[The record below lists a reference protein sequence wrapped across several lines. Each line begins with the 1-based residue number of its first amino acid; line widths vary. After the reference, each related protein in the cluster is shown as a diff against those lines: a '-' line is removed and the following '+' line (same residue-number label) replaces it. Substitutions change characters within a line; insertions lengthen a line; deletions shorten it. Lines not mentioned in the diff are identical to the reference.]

1 MSADDGGGNRLSS
14 ENARHLIEGWAEGL
28 ASVFE
33 TMADQKPEVQW
44 ELAERPDEDS
54 SGALLWWEQK
64 LRAEHPA
71 KVWVGAPRST
81 WEYAGA
87 LTLKAAG
94 LETAGPDE
102 ARNTWLEILN
112 QSLSAMAQAASS
124 LAGREITCANGAER
138 GPAPEI
144 SEFVKATITFKGSA
158 LEPLMVGFSAQI
170 LETVCGNAAP
180 PETEEQD
187 SKTAAP
193 AAPHSSRTMDLLMQI
208 ELPVSISF
216 GRMRMPMRDVL
227 KLTTGSIVELDR
239 GVNEPVEVMVN
250 RCLIARGEVVVV
262 EGNYGVRIQEIS
274 SRQERLRTVQ

>member
-1 MSADDGGGNRLSS
+1 MSADDGGGIRLSS

-33 TMADQKPEVQW
+33 TMADQKPDIQW
-44 ELAERPDEDS
+44 ELAGRPDEDA
-54 SGALLWWEQK
+54 SGDLLWWEQK
-64 LRAEHPA
+64 MRAEHPA
-71 KVWVGAPRST
+71 KVWVGSPRST

-94 LETAGPDE
+94 LETVGPDE

-112 QSLSAMAQAASS
+112 QSLSAMAQTASS
-124 LAGREITCANGAER
+124 LAGREVTCGNGAER

-144 SEFVKATITFKGSA
+144 SEFVKATIAFKGSA
-158 LEPLMVGFSAQI
+158 LEPLIVGFSAQI
-170 LETVCGNAAP
+170 LETVCGYST
-180 PETEEQD
+180 PETGQHD
-187 SKTAAP
+187 SKP
-193 AAPHSSRTMDLLMQI
+193 AQPAVPQSSRTMDLLTQI

-262 EGNYGVRIQEIS
+262 EGNYGVRIQEITN
-274 SRQERLRTVQ
+274 RQERLRTVQ

>member
-1 MSADDGGGNRLSS
+1 MSADDGGIRLSS
-14 ENARHLIEGWAEGL
+14 ENARRLIDGWAEGL

-33 TMADQKPEVQW
+33 TMADQKPEIQW
-44 ELAERPDEDS
+44 ELAARPDEDAF
-54 SGALLWWEQK
+54 GTLLWWEQK
-64 LRAEHPA
+64 MRAEHPA

-112 QSLSAMAQAASS
+112 QSLSAMAQTASS
-124 LAGREITCANGAER
+124 LAGREVTCGNGAER

-144 SEFVKATITFKGSA
+144 SEFVKAAVIFKDSM
-158 LEPLMVGFSAQI
+158 LEPLIVGFSPQI
-170 LETVCGNAAP
+170 LETVCGYPAP
-180 PETEEQD
+180 ENEPQH
-187 SKTAAP
+187 SNTAVTTR
-193 AAPHSSRTMDLLMQI
+193 SSRTMDLLMQI

-262 EGNYGVRIQEIS
+262 EGNYGVRIQEIA
-274 SRQERLRTVQ
+274 SRQERLRSVQ